1 MNDFFKL
8 KNQMFSNALSTSVI
22 VAILG
27 GLVAYIILLPE
38 SLIAIM
44 LIIGAVIVIAAV
56 LAPAIVAIDISNWP
70 QENKDNALYAAVVED
85 NLGNAKFLLRLGA
98 NPNAAMVRRYED
110 WDRQINWCEQLEHC
124 LDAAHSPEME
134 ALLRSHGA
142 TYYKPKHD

>member
-1 MNDFFKL
+1 MNDFFNL
-8 KNQMFSNALSTSVI
+8 KNQMFSNAISTSVFVAVLVGI
-22 VAILG
+22 VAY
-27 GLVAYIILLPE
+27 VILLPE
-38 SLIAIM
+38 SLIAVM

-85 NLGNAKFLLRLGA
+85 NLGNAKVLLRLGA

-110 WDRQINWCEQLEHC
+110 WDRQISWSEQLEHC
-124 LDAAHSPEME
+124 LDAVHSPEME
-134 ALLRSHGA
+134 ALLRKYGA